1 LKIALDVLL
10 GFVALYPVLTA
21 AMWIAGGV
29 MFKLIDERR
38 HEEVPAGGWP
48 GVTILIPA
56 YNEEAVIATSVRAA
70 LASDYPLLEVLV
82 LDDGSEDDTAGAARA
97 AAQGDARCEVV
108 RDEVNRGKAERLNI
122 GFTRARHDL
131 ILVTDAD
138 AHLEPAAVRRLV
150 ARMQRSPMVAAVA
163 GGPFVTNRAYLIA
176 ALQVLEAAAVIG
188 LIRRTHSLT
197 GRVGVVAGVCGLFR
211 RDAVLAVGGYDDK
224 MATEDIDLTWR
235 LLLVGW
241 HTAYAPDAVVGMEV
255 PTTVKALW
263 AQRKRWARG
272 QGEVLHKYLR
282 TTLRWRHHKLW
293 LLTFESVLSLL
304 WCIAL
309 VLSLA
314 LAVLNAL
321 FGHDLG
327 FFEFGLSWGVAISVI
342 ATVQLLVAMWLRYSY
357 DHWGPRSLLIA
368 SVYPAIFWL
377 ASAAA
382 TLHSQL
388 RAVFTGP
395 REKRVVW
402 DVPREQVTSGAP
414 ADGPRVSGEPGRV
427 ERASS

>member
-1 LKIALDVLL
+1 LKTALDVLL

-21 AMWIAGGV
+21 AVWIAGGV
-29 MFKLIDERR
+29 LFKLVDERG
-38 HEEVPAGGWP
+38 HDAVPAGGWP

-82 LDDGSEDDTAGAARA
+82 LDDGSKDDTARVATEVAA
-97 AAQGDARCEVV
+97 GDPRCEVL

-138 AHLEPAAVRRLV
+138 AHLHPAAVRHLV
-150 ARMQRSPMVAAVA
+150 ERIERSPMVVAVA
-163 GGPFVTNRAYLIA
+163 GGPFVTNRAYLIS

-235 LLLVGW
+235 LLLDGW
-241 HTAYAPDAVVGMEV
+241 HTAYAPDALVGMEV

-263 AQRKRWARG
+263 SQRKRWARG
-272 QGEVLHKYLR
+272 QGEVLHKYLT
-282 TTLRWRHHKLW
+282 TTLRWRHHKMW
-293 LLTFESVLSLL
+293 LLSFESVLSLL
-304 WCIAL
+304 WCIGL
-309 VLSLA
+309 VVSLV
-314 LAVLNAL
+314 LAVLNVL
-321 FGHDLG
+321 LGHDLG
-327 FFEFGLSWGVAISVI
+327 SFAFGLAWGVAISVV
-342 ATVQLLVAMWLRYSY
+342 ATVQLLIAMWLRYSY
-357 DHWGPRSLLIA
+357 DHWGPRSLLVA
-368 SVYPAIFWL
+368 SIYPALFWI

-402 DVPREQVTSGAP
+402 DVPREQVGSG
-414 ADGPRVSGEPGRV
+414 V
-427 ERASS
+427 ES

>member
-1 LKIALDVLL
+1 LKTALDVLL

-21 AMWIAGGV
+21 SLWIAGGV
-29 MFKLIDERR
+29 MFKLIDERGPAKA
-38 HEEVPAGGWP
+38 PAGGWP

-56 YNEEAVIATSVRAA
+56 YNEGPVIATSVRAA
-70 LASDYPLLEVLV
+70 LATDYPVLEVLV
-82 LDDGSEDDTAGAARA
+82 LDDGSKDDTAHVAAEVA
-97 AAQGDARCEVV
+97 AGDPRCEVI
-108 RDEVNRGKAERLNI
+108 RDEVNRGKAERLNL
-122 GFTRARHDL
+122 GFARARHDL

-138 AHLEPAAVRRLV
+138 AHLHPAAVRHLVERLE
-150 ARMQRSPMVAAVA
+150 RSPMVAAVA

-211 RDAVLAVGGYDDK
+211 RDAVLAVGGYDDA

-235 LLLVGW
+235 LLLDGW
-241 HTAYAPDAVVGMEV
+241 HTAYAPDALVGMEV

-263 AQRKRWARG
+263 SQRKRWARG
-272 QGEVLHKYLR
+272 QGEVLHKYLT
-282 TTLRWRHHKLW
+282 TTLRWRHHKMW
-293 LLTFESVLSLL
+293 LLSFESVLSLL
-304 WCIAL
+304 WCIGL
-309 VLSLA
+309 VLSLV
-314 LAVLNAL
+314 LAVLNVL
-321 FGHDLG
+321 LGHDLG
-327 FFEFGLSWGVAISVI
+327 AFGFGLAWGVAISVI
-342 ATVQLLVAMWLRYSY
+342 ATVQLLIAMWLRYTY
-357 DHWGPRSLLIA
+357 DHWGPRSLLVA
-368 SVYPAIFWL
+368 SIYPAVFWT

-402 DVPREQVTSGAP
+402 DIPREQVES
-414 ADGPRVSGEPGRV
+414 
-427 ERASS
+427 

>member
-1 LKIALDVLL
+1 LKTALDVLL

-21 AMWIAGGV
+21 AVWIAGGV
-29 MFKLIDERR
+29 LFKLVDERG
-38 HEEVPAGGWP
+38 HDAVPAGGWP

-82 LDDGSEDDTAGAARA
+82 LDDGSKDDTARVATEVAA
-97 AAQGDARCEVV
+97 GDPRCEVL

-138 AHLEPAAVRRLV
+138 AHLHPAAVRHLV
-150 ARMQRSPMVAAVA
+150 ERIERSPMVVAVA
-163 GGPFVTNRAYLIA
+163 GGPFVTNRAYLIS

-235 LLLVGW
+235 LLLDGW
-241 HTAYAPDAVVGMEV
+241 HTAYAPDALVGMEV

-263 AQRKRWARG
+263 SQRKRWARG
-272 QGEVLHKYLR
+272 QGEVLHKYLT
-282 TTLRWRHHKLW
+282 TTLRWRHHKMW
-293 LLTFESVLSLL
+293 LLSFESVLSLL
-304 WCIAL
+304 WCIGLVVSL
-309 VLSLA
+309 VLAA
-314 LAVLNAL
+314 LNVLL
-321 FGHDLG
+321 GHDLG
-327 FFEFGLSWGVAISVI
+327 SFAFGLAWGVAISVV
-342 ATVQLLVAMWLRYSY
+342 ATVQLLIAMWLRYSY
-357 DHWGPRSLLIA
+357 DHWGPRSLLVA
-368 SVYPAIFWL
+368 SIYPALFWI

-402 DVPREQVTSGAP
+402 DVPREQVGSG
-414 ADGPRVSGEPGRV
+414 V
-427 ERASS
+427 ES

>member
-1 LKIALDVLL
+1 LTIALEVLL

-21 AMWIAGGV
+21 ALWVAGGV
-29 MFKLIDERR
+29 MFKLIDERDR
-38 HEEVPAGGWP
+38 EEVPAGGWP

-56 YNEEAVIATSVRAA
+56 YNEEAVIATSIRAA

-82 LDDGSEDDTAGAARA
+82 LDDGSKDDTAGAAREA
-97 AAQGDARCEVV
+97 AGDDARCEVI

-122 GFTRARHDL
+122 GFARARHEL

-138 AHLEPAAVRRLV
+138 AHLHRAAVRHLVERLE
-150 ARMQRSPMVAAVA
+150 RSPMVAAVA
-163 GGPFVTNRAYLIA
+163 GGPFVTNRAYLIS

-188 LIRRTHSLT
+188 LIRRTQSLT

-235 LLLVGW
+235 LLLAGW
-241 HTAYAPDAVVGMEV
+241 HTAYAPEALVGMEV
-255 PTTVKALW
+255 PTTLKALW

-272 QGEVLHKYLR
+272 QGEVLHQYLT
-282 TTLRWRHHKLW
+282 TTLRWRHHKMW
-293 LLTFESVLSLL
+293 LLSFESVLSLL
-304 WCIAL
+304 WCVGL
-309 VLSLA
+309 VVSLG
-314 LAVLNAL
+314 LAVLNAF
-321 FGHDLG
+321 FGRDLG
-327 FFEFGLSWGVAISVI
+327 FFEFGFSWGVAISVI
-342 ATVQLLVAMWLRYSY
+342 ATLQLLVAMWLRYSY
-357 DHWGPRSLLIA
+357 DHWGPRSLLVA
-368 SVYPAIFWL
+368 SIYPALFWI

-388 RAVFTGP
+388 RTVFTGP

-402 DVPREQVTSGAP
+402 DVPREQVGGA
-414 ADGPRVSGEPGRV
+414 AAGGPQATAEPSQV
-427 ERASS
+427 ERGSS

>member
-1 LKIALDVLL
+1 MKIALEVLL
-10 GFVALYPVLTA
+10 GFVALYPVMTA
-21 AMWIAGGV
+21 ALWIAGGIL
-29 MFKLIDERR
+29 FKLIDERNYS
-38 HEEVPAGGWP
+38 EIPAGGWP

-56 YNEEAVIATSVRAA
+56 YNEEAVIATSIGAA
-70 LASDYPLLEVLV
+70 LACDYPSLEVLV
-82 LDDGSEDDTAGAARA
+82 LDDGSKDDTAGAARA
-97 AAQGDARCEVV
+97 AAGGDPRCEVV

-122 GFTRARHDL
+122 GFARARHDL

-138 AHLEPAAVRRLV
+138 AHLHPAAVRHLVERLN
-150 ARMQRSPMVAAVA
+150 RSPMVAAVA
-163 GGPFVTNRAYLIA
+163 GGPFVTNRGYLIA

-235 LLLVGW
+235 LLLAGW
-241 HTAYAPDAVVGMEV
+241 HTAYAPDALVGMEV

-272 QGEVLHKYLR
+272 QGEVLHRYLT

-293 LLTFESVLSLL
+293 LLSFESVLSLL
-304 WCIAL
+304 WCVGL
-309 VLSLA
+309 VVSLV
-314 LAVLNAL
+314 LAVLNVL
-321 FGHDLG
+321 FGRDLG
-327 FFEFGLSWGVAISVI
+327 FFAFGLAWGVAISVV
-342 ATVQLLVAMWLRYSY
+342 ATVQLIIAMWLRYRY
-357 DHWGPRSLLIA
+357 DHWGPRSLLVA
-368 SVYPAIFWL
+368 SIYPAIFWI
-377 ASAAA
+377 ASAVA

-402 DVPREQVTSGAP
+402 DVPREQVGTAATAG
-414 ADGPRVSGEPGRV
+414 GPPVAAQPGPVEPG
-427 ERASS
+427 AS

>member
-1 LKIALDVLL
+1 LKTALDVLL

-21 AMWIAGGV
+21 SLWIAGGV
-29 MFKLIDERR
+29 MFKLIDERGPAKA
-38 HEEVPAGGWP
+38 PAGGWP

-56 YNEEAVIATSVRAA
+56 YNEGPVIATSVRAA
-70 LASDYPLLEVLV
+70 LATDYPVLEVLV
-82 LDDGSEDDTAGAARA
+82 LDDGSKDDTAHVAAEVA
-97 AAQGDARCEVV
+97 AGDPRCEVI
-108 RDEVNRGKAERLNI
+108 RDEVNRGKAERLNL
-122 GFTRARHDL
+122 GFARARHDL

-138 AHLEPAAVRRLV
+138 AHLHPAAVRHLVERLE
-150 ARMQRSPMVAAVA
+150 RSPMVAAVA

-211 RDAVLAVGGYDDK
+211 RDAVLAVGGYDDA

-235 LLLVGW
+235 LLLDGW
-241 HTAYAPDAVVGMEV
+241 HTAYAPDALVGMEV

-263 AQRKRWARG
+263 SQRKRWARG
-272 QGEVLHKYLR
+272 QGEVLHKYLT
-282 TTLRWRHHKLW
+282 TTLRWRHHKMW
-293 LLTFESVLSLL
+293 LLSFESVLSLL
-304 WCIAL
+304 WCLGL
-309 VLSLA
+309 VLSLV
-314 LAVLNAL
+314 LAVLNVL
-321 FGHDLG
+321 LGHDLG
-327 FFEFGLSWGVAISVI
+327 AFGFGLAWGVAISVI
-342 ATVQLLVAMWLRYSY
+342 ATVQLLIAMWLRYTY
-357 DHWGPRSLLIA
+357 DHWGPRSLLVA
-368 SVYPAIFWL
+368 SIYPAVFWT

-402 DVPREQVTSGAP
+402 DIPREQVES
-414 ADGPRVSGEPGRV
+414 
-427 ERASS
+427 